1 MYYLGVDLGQKQDPT
16 ALALVRRIE
25 YRNPFGGPR
34 FDGLGV
40 VGLERVPLGTP
51 YPVVVERLWRLTHR
65 MGLIGQVKVVVDAT
79 GVGSPVVDAMRQA
92 GLGAEVTAVTITG
105 GDKESNK
112 GMDYH
117 VPKQDLMMGLQL
129 LLEKRELKISR
140 KVGEAGALVK
150 ELVNMRQQTG
160 VRGRLRVGA
169 EAFGEHD
176 DLVMALALAVWK
188 AKRIFVLSGMVRLPG
203 I

>member
-1 MYYLGVDLGQKQDPT
+1 MHYLGVDLGQKQDPT

-25 YRNPFGGPR
+25 YRDPYGGPR

-51 YPVVVERLWRLTHR
+51 YPVVVERLRRLTHR
-65 MGLIGQVKVVVDAT
+65 LDLIGRVKVVVDAT
-79 GVGSPVVDAMRQA
+79 GVGSPVVESMRQV
-92 GLGAEVTAVTITG
+92 GLGAEVTSVTITG
-105 GDKESNK
+105 GASETHK
-112 GMDYH
+112 GLDYH

-129 LLEKRELKISR
+129 LLEKGELRISR
-140 KVGEAGALVK
+140 RVQEAGALVK

-160 VRGRLRVGA
+160 VRGRIRVGA

-188 AKRIFVLSGMVRLPG
+188 AKRIFVVSGMRRLPG

>member
-1 MYYLGVDLGQKQDPT
+1 MHYLGVDLGQKQDPT

-25 YRNPFGGPR
+25 YRDAYGGPR

-51 YPVVVERLWRLTHR
+51 YPVVVERLRRLTHR
-65 MGLIGQVKVVVDAT
+65 LDLIGRVKVVVDAT
-79 GVGSPVVDAMRQA
+79 GVGSPVVESMRQV
-92 GLGAEVTAVTITG
+92 GLGAEVTSVTITG
-105 GDKESNK
+105 GASETHK
-112 GMDYH
+112 GLDYH

-129 LLEKRELKISR
+129 LLEKGELRISR
-140 KVGEAGALVK
+140 RVQEAGALVK

-160 VRGRLRVGA
+160 ARGRIRVGA

-188 AKRIFVLSGMVRLPG
+188 AKRIFVVSGMRRLPG

>member
-1 MYYLGVDLGQKQDPT
+1 MHYLGVDLGQKQDPT

-25 YRNPFGGPR
+25 YRDPYGGPR

-51 YPVVVERLWRLTHR
+51 YPVVVERLRRLTHR
-65 MGLIGQVKVVVDAT
+65 LDLIGRVKVVVDAT
-79 GVGSPVVDAMRQA
+79 GVGSPVVESMRQV
-92 GLGAEVTAVTITG
+92 GLGAEVTSVTITG
-105 GDKESNK
+105 GASETHK
-112 GMDYH
+112 GLDYH

-129 LLEKRELKISR
+129 LLEKGELRISR
-140 KVGEAGALVK
+140 KVQEAGALVK

-160 VRGRLRVGA
+160 ARGRIRVGA

-188 AKRIFVLSGMVRLPG
+188 AKRIFVVSGMTRLPG

>member
-25 YRNPFGGPR
+25 YRDPYGGPR

-51 YPVVVERLWRLTHR
+51 YPVVVERLRRLTHR
-65 MGLIGQVKVVVDAT
+65 LDLIGRVKVVVDAT
-79 GVGSPVVDAMRQA
+79 GVGSPVVESMRQV
-92 GLGAEVTAVTITG
+92 GLGAEVTSVTITG
-105 GDKESNK
+105 GASETHK
-112 GMDYH
+112 GLDYH

-129 LLEKRELKISR
+129 LLEKGELRISR
-140 KVGEAGALVK
+140 KVQEAGALVK

-160 VRGRLRVGA
+160 ARGRIRVGA

-188 AKRIFVLSGMVRLPG
+188 AKRIFVVSGMTRLPG

>member
-16 ALALVRRIE
+16 ALALVRRVE
-25 YRNPFGGPR
+25 HRDPYGGPG
-34 FDGLGV
+34 FDGLAV

-51 YPVVVERLWRLTHR
+51 YPLVVDRLWRLTHR
-65 MGLIGQVKVVVDAT
+65 LDLLGQVKVVVDAT
-79 GVGSPVVDAMRQA
+79 GVGSPVVEAMRAA

-105 GDKESNK
+105 GAAETHK
-112 GMDYH
+112 GLDYH

-150 ELVNMRQQTG
+150 ELVNMRAQTG
-160 VRGRLRVGA
+160 VRGRVRVGA

-176 DLVMALALAVWK
+176 DLVMAVALAVWK
-188 AKRIFVLSGMVRLPG
+188 AKRIFVMSGMVRLPG